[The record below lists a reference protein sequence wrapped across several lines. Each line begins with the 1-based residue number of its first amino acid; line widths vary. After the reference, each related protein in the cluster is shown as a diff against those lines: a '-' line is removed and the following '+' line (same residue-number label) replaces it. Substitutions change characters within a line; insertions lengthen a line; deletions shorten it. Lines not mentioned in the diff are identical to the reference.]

1 LGKLRALGQIC
12 DVKAGSAD
20 SSDEVGQ
27 DDGRGVS
34 ESGLVAGGNR
44 LARAAAIAIA
54 RARAGSLERH
64 SRSGHDS
71 FEFGLQVG
79 YAAELKLQSAFQAL
93 NLDLL
98 LLDEAPLFF
107 KLRVD
112 IMLVSHSSSER
123 QITIHVIKNSV
134 PF

>member
-1 LGKLRALGQIC
+1 L
-12 DVKAGSAD
+12 D
-20 SSDEVGQ
+20 Q
-27 DDGRGVS
+27 DDGSGVS
-34 ESGLVAGGNR
+34 ESGLVTGGNR
-44 LARAAAIAIA
+44 LAPAVAIAIA

-79 YAAELKLQSAFQAL
+79 YAAELNLQSAFQAL

-123 QITIHVIKNSV
+123 QITIHDINNSV